1 MSDDRP
7 TEATPPPAPPPAP
20 VGSTKPKGLVERVK
34 DILITPRT
42 EWGII
47 DNEASSVSS
56 IYTTYVVI
64 LAAIGP
70 IAAFIGQQVIGWGG
84 YGVRIT
90 PPIGYSLVFAILTY
104 ALQLGGVYVCA
115 LIIDA
120 LAPTFKGTKDFLKAF
135 KVAAYSFTAAW
146 LAAIF
151 NIIPDLAILAIVGLY
166 SFYLLYLG
174 LPRLMRSP
182 EDQSIGYVG
191 VTVFAMIVIWG
202 LIMAIVSR
210 LAWSL
215 FAPTLTIGGG
225 TITFG

>member
-7 TEATPPPAPPPAP
+7 TEATPPPAAP
-20 VGSTKPKGLVERVK
+20 TASTPPKGLVERVK
-34 DILITPRT
+34 DILLRPRE
-42 EWGII
+42 EWGVI
-47 DNEASSVSS
+47 DNEASTVQS
-56 IYTTYVVI
+56 IYTNYVLI

-70 IAAFIGQQVIGWGG
+70 IASIIGQQLIGMNYG
-84 YGVRIT
+84 GVRIT
-90 PPIGYSLVFAILTY
+90 LPIGYTLAFAILTY
-104 ALQLGGVYVCA
+104 ALQLCGVYVCA

-120 LAPTFKGTKDFLKAF
+120 LAPTFKGTKNFLKAF

-151 NIIPDLAILAIVGLY
+151 NIIPDLMILSVVGLY

-182 EDQSIGYVG
+182 EDQAIGYVG
-191 VTVFAMIVIWG
+191 VTVFVMIVVWG

-210 LAWSL
+210 LAWAM
-215 FAPTLTIGGG
+215 FAPTVTIGSTG
-225 TITFG
+225 ITFG